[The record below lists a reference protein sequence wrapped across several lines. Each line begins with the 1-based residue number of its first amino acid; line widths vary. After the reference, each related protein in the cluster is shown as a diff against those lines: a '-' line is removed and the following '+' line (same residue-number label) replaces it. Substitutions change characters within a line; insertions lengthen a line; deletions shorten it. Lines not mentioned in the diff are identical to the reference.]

1 LFSAGFDNCEH
12 CHYPVVAPAL
22 TTLRRPDFLEVHR
35 FVRTVW
41 LRLSPP
47 PEERAKTKTRRNRR
61 AEAVMQ

>member
-1 LFSAGFDNCEH
+1 
-12 CHYPVVAPAL
+12 VVAPAL
-22 TTLRRPDFLEVHR
+22 TTLRWPDFLEVYR